1 MLSKRGPGRGR
12 GRRRLD
18 KAGAAVGSTAARAV
32 AQLFFAVGSEVEVK
46 LAQKAGY
53 AWAQGTVTELLSG
66 KSKRDPPKYRVALV
80 AKGGEE
86 GLDYNDSTRTHGLFT
101 GVIVSRFYLRLV
113 DPPNE
118 E

>member
-1 MLSKRGPGRGR
+1 
-12 GRRRLD
+12 
-18 KAGAAVGSTAARAV
+18 
-32 AQLFFAVGSEVEVK
+32 VGSEVEVK